1 MLPHFRSPVF
11 LAPMAGVT
19 TVAFRI
25 LCQRFGAGLTGTE
38 FISAR
43 GILYDNAQTMRLID
57 VSHDERPVF
66 IQLFGNDAPSLTRAL
81 EIVEPRCDF
90 VDLNMGCPSTK
101 IYDSGCGSALL
112 AEPHKV
118 KEIVSALV
126 SVASKPVTVKIRTGL
141 HEKAI
146 TAVSIARICENAG
159 ASLIT
164 VHGRTR
170 AQGYAGAANWDH
182 IKAVKEAVSIPVAG
196 NGDVSSGAS
205 ALRMLQSTGCDYVT
219 VGRAALGDPHI
230 FSRINHYLRTGEEL
244 APLALPE
251 KMALLREYVSLCSRF
266 QMDSVSHL
274 KVATQQFLKGFSGAA
289 QLRGRIGCLQT
300 QDEILSA
307 LPC

>member
-19 TVAFRI
+19 NVSFRL

-43 GILYDNAQTMRLID
+43 GILHENEKTLRMID
-57 VSHDERPVF
+57 VGADERPVF
-66 IQLFGNDAPSLTRAL
+66 IQLFGDDVRSLTSAL
-81 EIVEPRCDF
+81 AIVEPRCDM
-90 VDLNMGCPSTK
+90 VDLNMGCPAVK

-112 AEPHKV
+112 TQPGKV
-118 KEIVSALV
+118 KEMVSSLV

-146 TAVSIARICENAG
+146 TAVTIAQICENAG
-159 ASLIT
+159 AAMIT

-170 AQGYAGAANWDH
+170 SQRYSGIANLDH
-182 IKAVKEAVSIPVAG
+182 IKAVKDAVSIPVAG
-196 NGDVSSGAS
+196 NGDICSGPTA
-205 ALRMLQSTGCDYVT
+205 AHMMASTGCDYVV

-230 FSRINHYLRTGEEL
+230 FTRINHYLCTGEEL
-244 APLALPE
+244 PLLSCDA
-251 KMALLREYVSLCSRF
+251 KMALLREYFSLCAQF
-266 QMDSVSHL
+266 ELDSVAHL

-289 QLRGRIGCLQT
+289 QLRGQMNTLQT
-300 QDEILSA
+300 KEEILGL